1 MKRLALPS
9 VDKRWLVAG
18 VALAAVG
25 GIGFGAGRMA
35 APKAPAPP
43 AVAEAPAAN
52 KGLVVIDAD
61 RIAAAAIVVQPVSS
75 GALASEI
82 IAQANVVA
90 EPSGQAVLTAR
101 ATGSVSQIRKRIG
114 DPVRAGEVLALVE
127 SREAAQIAAARS
139 TASAKANLA
148 GKVYARERR
157 LYDLKVSARQDMET
171 AQAEL
176 AAAQAEARAAR
187 TAMGAA
193 AVSSDGRYLMV
204 VSPITGRITAS
215 SASLGAYV
223 QPDAELFRV
232 VDPTRVQIEAS
243 VTAEDARRIHTGD
256 SATLETGGGV
266 PRGAVV
272 RSVTPGVSTDT
283 RMATVVLTLAPD
295 GPAVQ
300 PGELVRARITTRQAA
315 QAGVVL
321 PEDAVQTVEGRDT
334 VFVRTPQGFRAQ
346 AVAVG
351 QRGAGRV
358 QILSGLNAGDAIA
371 TKNAFLLKAELG
383 KGGEDED

>member
-1 MKRLALPS
+1 MKRPALPS

-61 RIAAAAIVVQPVSS
+61 RIAAAAIVVQPVSN

-101 ATGSVSQIRKRIG
+101 ATGSVTQIRKRIG

-256 SATLETGGGV
+256 PATLETGGGV
-266 PRGAVV
+266 PRGAIV

-315 QAGVVL
+315 QAGVVV